1 MADSHGER
9 AERNRMLHII
19 YPERRTVS
27 EEIVIGWA
35 QDELVN
41 AVIQHK
47 QYQSDADLEADIAS
61 VHASDEYRNLTLDS
75 ARAILEDSGAV
86 TFTR

>member
-1 MADSHGER
+1 
-9 AERNRMLHII
+9 MLHIT
-19 YPERRTVS
+19 YPERRVVS
-27 EEIVIGWA
+27 EETVIGWA

-47 QYQSDADLEADIAS
+47 QYVSDAELDAEIAS
-61 VHASDEYRNLTLDS
+61 VKSSEEYRTLTPES

-86 TFTR
+86 TFAR

>member
-1 MADSHGER
+1 
-9 AERNRMLHII
+9 MLHIT
-19 YPERRTVS
+19 YPERRVVS
-27 EEIVIGWA
+27 EDTVIGWA

-47 QYQSDADLEADIAS
+47 QYVSDAALDADIAR
-61 VHASDEYRNLTLDS
+61 VHASDEYRNLTAES

-86 TFTR
+86 TFAR